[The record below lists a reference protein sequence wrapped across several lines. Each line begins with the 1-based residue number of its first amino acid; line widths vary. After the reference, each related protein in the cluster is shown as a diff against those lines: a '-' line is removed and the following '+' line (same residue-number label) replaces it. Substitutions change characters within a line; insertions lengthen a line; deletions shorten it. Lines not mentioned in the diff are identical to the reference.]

1 MKHYNN
7 NKVPYLKLFGV
18 GKRKWERS
26 EERKGW
32 EE

>member
-7 NKVPYLKLFGV
+7 SKVPSLKLFGV

-26 EERKGW
+26 DERKG
-32 EE
+32 